1 MKSKIH
7 DTSANELAKQYQ
19 KRSISNMSKKLVII
33 AFVLLTQLTNAQV
46 SRNLGD
52 FDEIKVYDKIN
63 VKLISSSENNVV
75 ITGDRA
81 DEVETVNKN
90 GELKIR
96 MPFPQL
102 LSGNNIVVK
111 LYFKNIESISASE
124 GSYVSSETDFKQTI
138 LNLNSKSGAEIN
150 IDINVDKVNVITN
163 AGGIIEL
170 SGKAINQDVVITS
183 GGILKAKDLH
193 TTQTSI
199 SVSAGG
205 KAEIHATTLVD
216 AKVKAGGSIY
226 IFGKPKQINKE
237 VFIGGTIIE
246 K

>member
-1 MKSKIH
+1 M
-7 DTSANELAKQYQ
+7 
-19 KRSISNMSKKLVII
+19 KKLVII
-33 AFVLLTQLTNAQV
+33 AFVLLSQITNAQV
-46 SRNLGD
+46 TRNLGD
-52 FDEIKVYDKIN
+52 FDEVKVFDKIN
-63 VKLISSSENNVV
+63 VKLISSSENKVV

-81 DEVETVNKN
+81 DEVEAVNKN

-111 LYFKNIESISASE
+111 LYFKKIEGISASE

-138 LNLNSKSGAEIN
+138 LNLNAKSGAEIN
-150 IDINVDKVNVITN
+150 IDINVDKVNVKAN

-170 SGKAINQDVVITS
+170 SGKALNQDVVITS

-193 TTQTSI
+193 TSQTSI

-205 KAEIHATTLVD
+205 KADIYATALVD
-216 AKVKAGGSIY
+216 VKVKAGGSVYIY
-226 IFGKPKQINKE
+226 GKPKQINKE

>member
-1 MKSKIH
+1 M
-7 DTSANELAKQYQ
+7 
-19 KRSISNMSKKLVII
+19 KKLVII
-33 AFVLLTQLTNAQV
+33 AFVFLSQITNAQV

-52 FDEIKVYDKIN
+52 FDEVKVFDKIT
-63 VKLISSSENNVV
+63 VKLISSTENKVV

-111 LYFKNIESISASE
+111 LYFNSIESISASE
-124 GSYVSSETDFKQTI
+124 GSSVSSETDFKQTMLD
-138 LNLNSKSGAEIN
+138 LNAKSGAEIKIK
-150 IDINVDKVNVITN
+150 IDVDKVNVKAS
-163 AGGIIEL
+163 AGGIINV
-170 SGKAINQDVVITS
+170 SGKATNQDVVITS
-183 GGILKAKDLH
+183 GGILKATNLH

-199 SVSAGG
+199 SVAAGG
-205 KAEIHATTLVD
+205 KSEIYATTLVD

-226 IFGKPKQINKE
+226 IYGKPKQINKE
-237 VFIGGTIIE
+237 VFIGGTILE

>member
-1 MKSKIH
+1 M
-7 DTSANELAKQYQ
+7 
-19 KRSISNMSKKLVII
+19 KKLVII
-33 AFVLLTQLTNAQV
+33 TFVFLSQITNAQV
-46 SRNLGD
+46 TRNLGD
-52 FDEIKVYDKIN
+52 FDEVKVFDKIN
-63 VKLISSSENNVV
+63 VKLISSSENKVV

-81 DEVETVNKN
+81 DEVEAVNKN

-111 LYFKNIESISASE
+111 LYFKKIEGIGASE

-138 LNLNSKSGAEIN
+138 LNLNAKSGAEIN
-150 IDINVDKVNVITN
+150 IDINVDKVNVKAN

-170 SGKAINQDVVITS
+170 SGKALNQDVVITS

-193 TTQTSI
+193 TAQTSI

-205 KAEIHATTLVD
+205 KADIYATALVD
-216 AKVKAGGSIY
+216 VKVKAGGSVYIY
-226 IFGKPKQINKE
+226 GKPKQINKE
-237 VFIGGTIIE
+237 VFIGGTIME

>member
-1 MKSKIH
+1 M
-7 DTSANELAKQYQ
+7 
-19 KRSISNMSKKLVII
+19 KKLVII
-33 AFVLLTQLTNAQV
+33 AFVFLSQITNAQV

-52 FDEIKVYDKIN
+52 FDEVKVFDKIT
-63 VKLISSSENNVV
+63 VKLISSTENKVV

-111 LYFKNIESISASE
+111 LYFNTIESISASE
-124 GSYVSSETDFKQTI
+124 GSSVSSETDFKQTMLD
-138 LNLNSKSGAEIN
+138 LNVKSGAEIKMV
-150 IDINVDKVNVITN
+150 IDVDKVNIKAN
-163 AGGIIEL
+163 SGGIIDI
-170 SGKAINQDVVITS
+170 SGKATNQDVVITS
-183 GGILKAKDLH
+183 GGILKAADLH
-193 TTQTSI
+193 TTQTVI
-199 SVSAGG
+199 SVAAGG
-205 KAEIHATTLVD
+205 KSEIYATTLVD

-226 IFGKPKQINKE
+226 IYGKPKQINKE
-237 VFIGGTIIE
+237 VFIGGTILE

>member
-1 MKSKIH
+1 M
-7 DTSANELAKQYQ
+7 
-19 KRSISNMSKKLVII
+19 KKLVII
-33 AFVLLTQLTNAQV
+33 AFVLLSQLTNAQV

-52 FDEIKVYDKIN
+52 FDEVKVFDKIN
-63 VKLISSSENNVV
+63 VKLISSSENKVV

-124 GSYVSSETDFKQTI
+124 GSYVSSETEFKQTI
-138 LNLNSKSGAEIN
+138 LNLNAKSGAEIN
-150 IDINVDKVNVITN
+150 IDINVDKVNVKAN

-170 SGKAINQDVVITS
+170 SGKATNQDVVITS

-205 KAEIHATTLVD
+205 NAEIQATTLVD
-216 AKVKAGGSIY
+216 AKVKAGGAVYIY
-226 IFGKPKQINKE
+226 GKPKQINKE
-237 VFIGGTIIE
+237 VFIGGTIME